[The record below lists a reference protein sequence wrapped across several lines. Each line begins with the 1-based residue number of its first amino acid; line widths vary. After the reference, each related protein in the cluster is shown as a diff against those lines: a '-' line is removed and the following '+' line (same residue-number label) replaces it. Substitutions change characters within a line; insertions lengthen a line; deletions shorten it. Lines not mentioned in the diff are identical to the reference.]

1 MSCRQAFDIDL
12 AAFLAEPRAAAFD
25 RFRAHYPTCPDCTAE
40 VRAWTDV
47 HLALAA
53 GGGDAHA
60 EPAALLAFDEN
71 DVDLD
76 PARRAAIEA
85 HLAGCETCR
94 DEIAALHRADRMGLT
109 AGAPEPAV
117 AFSAASPGLP
127 DEPAVEAR
135 PPGILDRLRA
145 VVLHPAFAYAL
156 VLLLL
161 YPAVR
166 GVREAEQSRPVETAT
181 PAASTPAAPGASEAP
196 APRVVESQAAPAPPP
211 AEPSAPR
218 GFGTATG
225 AAPTQARE
233 APAPAAAA
241 PAAPASPAPA
251 PPAAERRM
259 ARDEARLQSAEPAGE
274 SYAAPAGGARA
285 ARAAPGG
292 VLTLRADETTLV
304 NRAGLPAMV
313 TIRLPAMDGASELR
327 LVAEDGRREIR
338 ERVLPPPDGRAEMT
352 VPSAWL
358 TPGRYAAEVRAIGAD
373 APVAAYAITVR

>member
-233 APAPAAAA
+233 AG
-241 PAAPASPAPA
+241 
-251 PPAAERRM
+251 RTK